1 VAIPDAKSGGEM
13 RIIKPNAI
21 EMREADRTRDEPAY
35 MTEDTIEIN
44 LERFIQWYYDKWWR
58 KDGGMI
64 SFKDVPALMTEFIKD
79 MEVKQ

>member
-1 VAIPDAKSGGEM
+1 MRIVKEGATLYHELVTHGEM
-13 RIIKPNAI
+13 REYYHDSYKVS
-21 EMREADRTRDEPAY
+21 
-35 MTEDTIEIN
+35 DTIEIN

-79 MEVKQ
+79 MEAK